1 MENKILIIVESPG
14 KIKKIGEYLGSDY
27 IIKASLGHVMDL
39 DKKTL
44 SVDVNNNFKPYYII
58 NPDKK
63 KVVDDLKSIANICKE
78 VILASDEDREGEMIA
93 QSLANVLGLNNP
105 KRIVFHEITKN
116 AITHAINNP
125 KTINNDMV
133 DAQETRRILDRLM
146 GYGITPVLWKYLKSS
161 NNSQFN
167 SAGRVQSVVLKIIC
181 DKENDIKKS
190 LSESYFKTTIKLK
203 FNDNILNGVLYHN
216 KNIYC
221 IQDIKIIKEFLSK
234 INKKTDIKII
244 NIENKKSIRKPS
256 PPFITSTLQQEAS
269 TKLRFSVKKT
279 MEVAQKLYE
288 GGYITYMRTDNTNI
302 SNIIITQIKDYI
314 IKKFTEKYS
323 NPKEYQS
330 KNINAQEAHEC
341 IRPTNILIENIDINP
356 DQNKLYNLIWKRTIA
371 SQMAY
376 CNIDNMII
384 TVDMLNNNL
393 SILTFNNI
401 QTYFI
406 INIDNIE
413 FDGYTI
419 IYDNNENDEEVE
431 PNKKIDIKI
440 EDKLIFNKLQ
450 VTEEY
455 TKLPLRY
462 NESLLIKYLEKHGIG
477 RPSTYASIISKVI
490 DRQYVSINNVDG
502 VKKESRIFG
511 ISLLCRSL
519 YKITETT
526 KEVTIGKETNKLI
539 PSEMGLTCNE
549 FMLTHFS
556 DIINVEFTN
565 MFETYLDK
573 IAIKKAKKFNVLKT
587 FYDMFNPIVEKLLLN
602 YSSNEES
609 KDKLLGAIDNI
620 NIYIGEGKYGLYVRK
635 LDENNKNKY
644 ASIKHCKDISLE
656 KAKELLE
663 LPKILGKIGNAKV
676 ILNHSEYGYYIKYNG
691 KNYSVKSDNNISI
704 NNIDYKSII
713 NNDNNNNSESKSNQF
728 KSDLKTIDTKN
739 KTISVK
745 NGKYGYYISIIDK
758 TSSKS
763 QNIPIPKNTDIEK
776 ITTDDIMSIIANKN
790 GSLSKNL

>member
-1 MENKILIIVESPG
+1 M
-14 KIKKIGEYLGSDY
+14 
-27 IIKASLGHVMDL
+27 
-39 DKKTL
+39 
-44 SVDVNNNFKPYYII
+44 
-58 NPDKK
+58 
-63 KVVDDLKSIANICKE
+63 
-78 VILASDEDREGEMIA
+78 
-93 QSLANVLGLNNP
+93 
-105 KRIVFHEITKN
+105 
-116 AITHAINNP
+116 
-125 KTINNDMV
+125 
-133 DAQETRRILDRLM
+133 
-146 GYGITPVLWKYLKSS
+146 
-161 NNSQFN
+161 
-167 SAGRVQSVVLKIIC
+167 
-181 DKENDIKKS
+181 
-190 LSESYFKTTIKLK
+190 
-203 FNDNILNGVLYHN
+203 
-216 KNIYC
+216 
-221 IQDIKIIKEFLSK
+221 
-234 INKKTDIKII
+234 
-244 NIENKKSIRKPS
+244 
-256 PPFITSTLQQEAS
+256 
-269 TKLRFSVKKT
+269 
-279 MEVAQKLYE
+279 
-288 GGYITYMRTDNTNI
+288 
-302 SNIIITQIKDYI
+302 
-314 IKKFTEKYS
+314 
-323 NPKEYQS
+323 
-330 KNINAQEAHEC
+330 
-341 IRPTNILIENIDINP
+341 
-356 DQNKLYNLIWKRTIA
+356 
-371 SQMAY
+371 
-376 CNIDNMII
+376 
-384 TVDMLNNNL
+384 
-393 SILTFNNI
+393 
-401 QTYFI
+401 
-406 INIDNIE
+406 
-413 FDGYTI
+413 
-419 IYDNNENDEEVE
+419 
-431 PNKKIDIKI
+431 

-490 DRQYVSINNVDG
+490 ERQYVTTNNVDG

-526 KEVTIGKETNKLI
+526 KEVTIGKESNKLI

-609 KDKLLGAIDNI
+609 KDKLLGTIDNI

-713 NNDNNNNSESKSNQF
+713 NNDNNNNNSESKSNQF

-776 ITTDDIMSIIANKN
+776 ITTDDIMTIIANKN